1 MTARQKSA
9 DVAARARTQHKY
21 IPATDA
27 ERQEMLRVIGVP
39 SVDSLFADIPAAVRL
54 NRPLNLPPALS
65 DPEVVAYLRAL
76 AERNTH
82 SDNAACFLGAGA
94 YDHYVPSVVWALAG
108 RGEFLTAY
116 TPYQAE
122 LMQGELQA
130 GYEYQSM
137 LCELTGMDVA
147 NASMYDGAS
156 ATAEAAVMAKDL
168 TRRGEV
174 IVSTAV
180 HPEYRQVLR
189 TYTSPLGI
197 SIKEV
202 SHRGGV
208 SEVDDFARAITSS
221 TAAIIVQH
229 PNFFGRLE
237 DGSALAELAHRHGAL
252 LVCAIAEPLSLGIL
266 RPPGDWGA
274 DIVAG
279 EGQPLGNH
287 LNFGGPFLGM
297 MATRQEF
304 VRRIPGRL
312 VGATVDTEG
321 RRGFVLTLQTREQH
335 IRREKASSNICTNEA
350 LLTLAAAIYL
360 AALGKQ
366 GLRKVAELNLQK
378 AAYAKEAIAGLRGYR
393 LAFEGPTFHEFVVR
407 TPVAPEEINRRLR
420 RHRIIGGAALG
431 RWYPD
436 LKDGWLLCVTE
447 QRTRE
452 EIDRLTSALE
462 EMR

>member
-1 MTARQKSA
+1 MTAPSKGAGIKGR
-9 DVAARARTQHKY
+9 VQHKY
-21 IPATDA
+21 IPVTDA
-27 ERQEMLRVIGVP
+27 EREEMLRAIGVA
-39 SVDSLFADIPAAVRL
+39 SVDALFSDIPESLRL
-54 NRPLNLPPALS
+54 RRPLDLPPAQS
-65 DPEVVAYLRAL
+65 EPEILARMRAL
-76 AERNTH
+76 AARNTH
-82 SDNAACFLGAGA
+82 ADAAACFLGAGA

-137 LCELTGMDVA
+137 LCALTGMDVA

-168 TRRGEV
+168 TKRRQV
-174 IVSTAV
+174 VVSSAV

-189 TYTSPLGI
+189 TYTRPLGV
-197 SIKEV
+197 EV
-202 SHRGGV
+202 LEVAHRNGRSDIQAIRSAV
-208 SEVDDFARAITSS
+208 SED
-221 TAAIIVQH
+221 TAAILIQH
-229 PNFFGRLE
+229 PNFFGCLE
-237 DGSALAELAHRHGAL
+237 DGRAFADLAHRHGAL
-252 LVCAIAEPLSLGIL
+252 LICAISDPLSLGIL
-266 RPPGDWGA
+266 NPPGAWGA

-287 LNFGGPFLGM
+287 LNFGGPYLGV
-297 MATRQEF
+297 MATRQEH

-312 VGATVDTEG
+312 VGATLDGEG

-350 LLTLAAAIYL
+350 LLALAAAVYL
-360 AALGKQ
+360 AALGPG
-366 GLRKVAELNLQK
+366 GLRTVAELNLYK
-378 AAYAKEAIAGLRGYR
+378 ATYAKEAIAALPGYA
-393 LAFEGPTFHEFVVR
+393 LAFDAPTFHEFVVR
-407 TPVAPEEINRRLR
+407 TPVPVETLNRRLR
-420 RHRIIGGAALG
+420 EHHILGGAALE

-436 LKDGWLLCVTE
+436 LKDHWLLCVTE

-452 EIDRLTSALE
+452 EIDRLVAVLE
-462 EMR
+462 RIR